1 MSLPSCHIYQCLN
14 GHLICK
20 ECYGNM
26 TGRPILCAI
35 CRDPMPST
43 PIRSRVAEQV
53 RMGSMFNRTNQIV
66 TLGTSINDVSREGGG
81 GCQFLTK
88 LREFAWIWY

>member
-1 MSLPSCHIYQCLN
+1 MENIYECPLCMSLPSCHIYQCLN

-26 TGRPILCAI
+26 TERPILCAI

-53 RMGSMFNRTNQIV
+53 RMGSKFDRLI
-66 TLGTSINDVSREGGG
+66 
-81 GCQFLTK
+81 K
-88 LREFAWIWY
+88 L

>member
-43 PIRSRVAEQV
+43 PIRNRVAEQV
-53 RMGSMFNRTNQIV
+53 IAV
-66 TLGTSINDVSREGGG
+66 
-81 GCQFLTK
+81 TK
-88 LREFAWIWY
+88 LIVHMLDLLVIK